1 MKRLVFFAAAVFA
14 FAVSADELMFSCD
27 LSSDLRMWETNA
39 YRGSFK
45 GVLPRG
51 LAPDHIARC
60 EGRGFTELRKEDG
73 MGYLRFKSV
82 REGTRFIFSGKSFP
96 VLTP

>member
-45 GVLPRG
+45 VPKEKRQHTMHSAERMHKEQGWKQKVLC
-51 LAPDHIARC
+51 LIKMD
-60 EGRGFTELRKEDG
+60 EL
-73 MGYLRFKSV
+73 
-82 REGTRFIFSGKSFP
+82 I
-96 VLTP
+96 